1 MLAGG
6 PAAPLGHRAVVV
18 AAHIALPRRLRGG
31 GLRGAHRGRHQLLL
45 RAEVGEAARGRHHS
59 RRVRHHAADVSGHDA
74 RAARRALDRR

>member
-6 PAAPLGHRAVVV
+6 PAAPLGHGAVVV
-18 AAHIALPRRLRGG
+18 AADVALPRGLRGG

-45 RAEVGEAARGRHHS
+45 RAEVGEAARGRHHP
-59 RRVRHHAADVSGHDA
+59 RRVRHHAAHVAGHDA